1 MLIVDLNEKQYKF
14 VNSVVKFSPKKKKK
28 VKKIDNFLCIYMTQ
42 KRKKK
47 KETKKIKSGVING
60 RNLPFI
66 YNHIN

>member
-14 VNSVVKFSPKKKKK
+14 VNSVVKIFSKKKKN

-47 KETKKIKSGVING
+47 KRNKENKIRSNKW
-60 RNLPFI
+60 
-66 YNHIN
+66 

>member
-14 VNSVVKFSPKKKKK
+14 VNSVVKIFSKKKKN

-42 KRKKK
+42 KRKK